1 MPLSQQLLRENS
13 HDYASGL
20 ATKSKDFSEK
30 GKDFKEMKRNERL
43 KKINSFTKPHAL
55 FH

>member
-13 HDYASGL
+13 HDYASGS
-20 ATKSKDFSEK
+20 AMKSKDFSEK
-30 GKDFKEMKRNERL
+30 GKDFREMQRNERL
-43 KKINSFTKPHAL
+43 KKIISFTKPQAL